1 MGQQCHQLCIL
12 CHFYQF
18 PCCWKAVSSCQCVS
32 YALFF
37 NVLPAS
43 PITCNSLWFINC
55 HLISDSQKCLRFFF
69 TSLEFSIILLSIK
82 ITVSRKNSPGKKAPI
97 RGQGQDQG
105 QVRGRVRFRV
115 QGTFFRGEFLRKT
128 KNYCTKLLYLLMQQ
142 DY

>member
-55 HLISDSQKCLRFFF
+55 HVISDSQKCFRFFF

-82 ITVSRKNSPGKKAPI
+82 ITVSRKNSPGKKPPV
-97 RGQGQDQG
+97 RDQ
-105 QVRGRVRFRV
+105 GRVRFMLGVELGLESVRLFSGGNFYLEPKITV
-115 QGTFFRGEFLRKT
+115 L
-128 KNYCTKLLYLLMQQ
+128 NYYF
-142 DY
+142 Y